1 MNNNISDEE
10 KDIFIKKELQ
20 KDVLISKKFDD
31 SFEEFIKSEKN
42 FDNEI
47 QNEKQNE
54 VVKNDNVKK
63 NIYKFN
69 NKIKSLTSIAA
80 VLLIFIGAN
89 VYASANGYGNIFF
102 MIKNLITN
110 QEITGT
116 ENLFNDKEIT
126 ISYSSIEIADGVK
139 IQIQNAILEKN
150 QAKIN
155 IFVNE
160 ENTKNGKTPLKY
172 KIYDKQNM
180 LIATQKS
187 KKEDGQYVYTDEL
200 QIGKSISEDEIIK
213 IEIYDNADS
222 ILSEIMV
229 DLLNRQIL
237 VNGNEIVTKQS
248 EVEMKKYLSAFAL
261 LNKTNMDETS
271 RAMYTAEIINEQI
284 IQKNEESKRNM
295 INNIIEAYYYESI
308 EKIGDIIKINNQ
320 FYNYDKTTDK
330 YIRKFEKSKA
340 LCLDIKEI
348 SYRNKSY
355 TVKFVYCYIEEN
367 DENIEDHEL
376 YEAIAQIKINE
387 NQEYS
392 KYKLMNLTKG
402 TVIKEKTEDIN
413 TNSKLNE
420 SYSVS
425 NNNITSES
433 ISNNNASNTA
443 NTYINKSQEN
453 TNNISN
459 QIDDTSINSTE
470 NNNEVFPIETV
481 KESLQK
487 YYKLRG
493 AFAGSPEN
501 LLIEIGLINSYSN
514 KDSEYISTKI
524 LYEDFKNTILQYIT
538 DDCYE
543 YRFENWNGYEAF
555 VWRDIYGQ
563 KYLEYRNCGGSGE
576 EYEVVNVKQIEGSS
590 YIADVNCVHFD
601 GTKELK
607 KILFNIVSNNKK
619 CVIDMTEVIRD
630 EELIKN

>member
-31 SFEEFIKSEKN
+31 TFEEFIKSEKN
-42 FDNEI
+42 FDNED

-54 VVKNDNVKK
+54 VVQNDNVKK

-80 VLLIFIGAN
+80 VVLIFIGAN

-139 IQIQNAILEKN
+139 IQIQNAVLEKN

-160 ENTKNGKTPLKY
+160 ENIENGKTPLKY

-180 LIATQKS
+180 LIAAQKS

-200 QIGKSISEDEIIK
+200 KIGKSISEDERLK
-213 IEIYDNADS
+213 IEIYDNTDS
-222 ILSEIMV
+222 LLSELTV
-229 DLLNRQIL
+229 DLNNRQIL

-261 LNKTNMDETS
+261 LNKTDMDETS

-308 EKIGDIIKINNQ
+308 EKTGDIIKINNH
-320 FYNYDKTTDK
+320 FYNYDKTTDQ
-330 YIRKFEKSKA
+330 YIRKFETSKA

-367 DENIEDHEL
+367 DENIEEHEL

-392 KYKLMNLTKG
+392 KYKLINLTKG
-402 TVIKEKTEDIN
+402 TVIKEKTEEIN
-413 TNSKLNE
+413 NNSKLSE
-420 SYSVS
+420 SYSAS
-425 NNNITSES
+425 NNNINGIGSES
-433 ISNNNASNTA
+433 ISNTA

-453 TNNISN
+453 TSAISN
-459 QIDDTSINSTE
+459 QIDNNSSE
-470 NNNEVFPIETV
+470 NNNALFPIETV
-481 KESLQK
+481 KKSLQK